1 MAKEICVSF
10 GKFRI
15 MPRKLL
21 LSFITCLILVASA
34 TAHDLFLR
42 LETYFLQPNSKVT
55 VRLMNGT
62 FQQSDGAVARERLRE
77 LTVITPNTR
86 SLSESHFAWRTEG
99 KTTVMEFETGLAG
112 TYVMGAA
119 TQPREIELKAAD
131 FNEYLE
137 HDGIPDTLAARRRN
151 GQLGRDVR
159 ERYSKHVRA
168 IFQVGDQRTED
179 YRKPLN
185 FPVELI
191 PQQNP
196 YALKVGRVISV
207 LCLLD
212 GKPIP
217 RQFVMAGWESRD
229 GRLHPVATRADK
241 NGIAR
246 IKLGGAG
253 KWFIKFIHMTPL
265 SEPNLNYESKWASL
279 TFEIR

>member
-1 MAKEICVSF
+1 MF
-10 GKFRI
+10 L
-15 MPRKLL
+15 RKLL
-21 LSFITCLILVASA
+21 FIFIALLMLVASA

-62 FQQSDGAVARERLRE
+62 FQASDGVVARERLHE

-86 SLSESHFAWRTEG
+86 SASESHFAWRSEG
-99 KTTVMEFETGLAG
+99 KTTLIDFETGGPG
-112 TYVMGAA
+112 TYVMGAS
-119 TQPREIELKAAD
+119 TRPREIELKAAD
-131 FNEYLE
+131 FNDYLE
-137 HDGIPDTLAARRRN
+137 HDGIPDTLAARKRN
-151 GQLGRDVR
+151 GELGKNVR

-168 IFQVGDQRTED
+168 IFQVGDDLSPD
-179 YRKPLN
+179 YQKPLN
-185 FPVELI
+185 YPVELV

-196 YALKVGRVISV
+196 YSLRAGQTISV

-212 GKPIP
+212 GKPIAN
-217 RQFVMAGWESRD
+217 QFVMAGWESRD
-229 GRLHPVATRADK
+229 GKLHTVETRADK
-241 NGIAR
+241 NGLAR